1 MADYTKPLPI
11 IGEPNREFWDGCKA
25 GEIRLQRCE
34 DCGRFRYPPSP
45 LCRQCLSLKSS
56 WVKSKGTGTVFSY
69 VVYHQ
74 AFHKGFQEEIPY
86 IVALIDLEEG
96 VRLVSRIKNCPIEA
110 VSIGMKVS
118 AIFEPATDELT
129 LPFFEPVKD

>member
-1 MADYTKPLPI
+1 MADYGKPLPI
-11 IGEPNREFWDGCKA
+11 IGNLNRDFWDGCKA
-25 GEIRLQRCE
+25 GEIRLQKCD

-45 LCRQCLSLKSS
+45 LCRHCMSARTSS
-56 WVKSKGTGTVFSY
+56 VKAKGSGTVFSY

-74 AFHKGFQEEIPY
+74 AFHKGFEEEIPY

-96 VRLVSRIKNCPIEA
+96 VRLASRLKNCPIDA

-118 AIFEPATDELT
+118 AIFERATEELT
-129 LPFFEPVKD
+129 LPLFEPAKK

>member
-11 IGEPNREFWDGCKA
+11 LSELNREFWEGCKV
-25 GEIRLQRCE
+25 GEIRLQKCD
-34 DCGRFRYPPSP
+34 DCGEFRYPPNP
-45 LCRQCLSLKSS
+45 LCRHCLSLKTT

-96 VRLVSRIKNCPIEA
+96 VRLVSRIRKCPIDT
-110 VSIGMKVS
+110 VSVGMKVS